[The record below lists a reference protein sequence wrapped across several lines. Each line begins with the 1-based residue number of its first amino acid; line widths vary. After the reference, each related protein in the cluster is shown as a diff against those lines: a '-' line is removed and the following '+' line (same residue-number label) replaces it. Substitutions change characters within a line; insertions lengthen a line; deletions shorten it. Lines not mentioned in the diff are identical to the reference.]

1 MSRISVIGNVNV
13 DLLVWPAAEFP
24 PPGTDMPVESI
35 QTRAAGAAGNTAL
48 ALARLGCVPRLIGC
62 VGDDHYGRFIL
73 DELVAAGVEEGV
85 LVLPGEPTGISIA
98 FEAPERDRSFLT
110 LLGSLQTFEASMV
123 PPDALEGDYVL
134 LCGYFCLPSLRGRG
148 TLKLLERVRAAGGRT
163 LFDCGWDPAGWPQET
178 KREIVELLPLVDYFL
193 PNEVEAGS
201 LTGIED
207 PMAAARALE
216 RISGGWVIVKLGKE
230 GCVAVGAGQEHVIS
244 APPVRVADTTGAGD
258 AFNAGLL
265 YALAG
270 GTEVTVALRLATRLA
285 TTVVSRA
292 SENRYPALG
301 ELLPLLEE

>member
-48 ALARLGCVPRLIGC
+48 ALARLGCIPRLIGC
-62 VGDDHYGRFIL
+62 VGDDHYGRFIV
-73 DELVAAGVEEGV
+73 DELVAAGIEEGV

-193 PNEVEAGS
+193 PNEVEAGC

-207 PMAAARALE
+207 PMAAARVLG

-244 APPVRVADTTGAGD
+244 APSVRVVDATGAGD

-270 GTEVTVALRLATRLA
+270 ETEVTVALRLATRLA

-301 ELLPLLEE
+301 ELLPLLED

>member
-48 ALARLGCVPRLIGC
+48 ALARLGSVPRLIGC

-73 DELVAAGVEEGV
+73 DELVAAGIEEGV
-85 LVLPGEPTGISIA
+85 FVLPGEPTGISIA

-134 LCGYFCLPSLRGRG
+134 LCGYFCLPSLRGRD
-148 TLKLLERVRAAGGRT
+148 TLKLLEKVRAARGRT

-178 KREIVELLPLVDYFL
+178 RREIVELLPLVDYFL
-193 PNEVEAGS
+193 PNEAEAGC

-207 PMAAARALE
+207 PMAAARVLG

-230 GCVAVGAGQEHVIS
+230 GCVAVGAGQEHLIS

-270 GTEVTVALRLATRLA
+270 GTEVPVALRLATRLA